1 MHLPKYIYRIPSS
14 RGAFTF
20 PFAIN
25 EHHSRHTMKYTSR
38 RNEASVLSDLILP
51 NTICFLISK
60 HKVSR
65 TTNKLKIHAKDDS
78 KGKGDR
84 DLEIMCEKK
93 SIHRPYRKV
102 SNLTWHNYIYI
113 YISDQKRWYYSETPS
128 TPISQPKKYM
138 KLWKEYWYDSKG
150 GDYWK
155 NRMKY
160 SLTRLILQAPSKI
173 KAKKRIYKT

>member
-1 MHLPKYIYRIPSS
+1 
-14 RGAFTF
+14 
-20 PFAIN
+20 
-25 EHHSRHTMKYTSR
+25 MKYTSR

-84 DLEIMCEKK
+84 DMEIMCEKK

-102 SNLTWHNYIYI
+102 SNLT
-113 YISDQKRWYYSETPS
+113 
-128 TPISQPKKYM
+128 
-138 KLWKEYWYDSKG
+138 
-150 GDYWK
+150 
-155 NRMKY
+155 
-160 SLTRLILQAPSKI
+160 
-173 KAKKRIYKT
+173 